1 MGRTQP
7 MPNLNAPSTKGAPL
21 PESLRHSLES
31 AHRCDLSAVRVHE
44 GYEAVHLQSRA
55 FVSGKDIY
63 FAPGQTPP
71 PIAAHEAWHVI
82 QQVSKAQIVPSANAQ
97 ENNNNAPPI
106 AEGLVEVAPDSDN
119 FYKYASSEGTG
130 YIDNY
135 GN

>member
-7 MPNLNAPSTKGAPL
+7 MPNLDAPSTKGQPL
-21 PESLRHSLES
+21 PNSLRHSLES

-44 GYEAVHLQSRA
+44 GHEAVHLQARA

-71 PIAAHEAWHVI
+71 PIAAHEAWHVV
-82 QQVSKAQIVPSANAQ
+82 QQVSHPQNIPAAFAV

-106 AEGLVEVAPDSDN
+106 AEGLVEVAPGSGDFYAYSD
-119 FYKYASSEGTG
+119 SEGTG

-135 GN
+135 NN